1 MWSFLS
7 NIKKRI
13 QDKLNNKRILQRKRR
28 YQVVV
33 MGSDIIVTEN
43 SDDECEGTGNG
54 EGNGEGDG
62 ECEGDGENV
71 EPSPPPPPSNP
82 QTPPVK
88 MHQFFQTEV
97 TDDELTNDYELQHL
111 ITALTNRNIGTTNLV
126 LEPRFEELL
135 QNIPDMSDIV
145 KIKMRCFYIIIALD
159 MYWKLFEEKKKY
171 RATKT
176 KHTLGVFRYNDYIL
190 RIDDSPYS
198 FINEACVV
206 EAMGAAEAT
215 EASSSIVT
223 PFIIFT
229 NIKRNQHNK
238 ICDCSTPI
246 NCQCTY
252 QDNADAH
259 PKMHELNY
267 ESRTYYK
274 MLRDNEISFSIQHY
288 VKNTEPLYDWVK
300 DNIGCCVYNQFT
312 NIQYP
317 FFVHLFHQCA
327 SSLRTLHARNV
338 VHGDIKPDNILIREG
353 SGFDMNHPKK
363 CKNLSIHLIDFGL
376 SGINHKGYGTGGT
389 VPYCHPEFKN
399 ISDTIRSNKYNW
411 KEQKFKHDVWSLGIM
426 FITVY
431 IYRNFYNYY
440 SKYPEY
446 FFTKDGYVSVLILD
460 VISNHNLHELFTRM
474 LSADSISIDEV
485 CHSLQRMFDR

>member
-1 MWSFLS
+1 MLSFLS
-7 NIKKRI
+7 SITKSI
-13 QDKLNNKRILQRKRR
+13 QDKINHRRSLQRKRR
-28 YQVVV
+28 YQVVF
-33 MGSDIIVTEN
+33 MGSDIIIPEN
-43 SDDECEGTGNG
+43 SG
-54 EGNGEGDG
+54 EGEGEGEG
-62 ECEGDGENV
+62 EDV
-71 EPSPPPPPSNP
+71 DQLFPPPPTP
-82 QTPPVK
+82 QTPPVE
-88 MHQFFQTEV
+88 MHRFFQTEI
-97 TDDELTNDYELQHL
+97 TDNELKNDYELQHL
-111 ITALTNRNIGTTNLV
+111 ITALTNRNIGITNLV

-159 MYWKLFEEKKKY
+159 MYCRLFEEKKKY

-176 KHTLGVFRYNDYIL
+176 KHILGVFRYNDYIL

-198 FINEACVV
+198 FINESCVV
-206 EAMGAAEAT
+206 EAMGSAAA
-215 EASSSIVT
+215 AAMAGSIVT

-229 NIKRNQHNK
+229 NIKRDINNK
-238 ICDCSTPI
+238 ICDCGSII

-267 ESRTYYK
+267 ESQTYYK
-274 MLRDNEISFSIQHY
+274 ILRDNEISFSIQHY
-288 VKNTEPLYDWVK
+288 VKNTEPLYHWVK
-300 DNIGCCVYNQFT
+300 DNIGNCIYNQFT

-338 VHGDIKPDNILIREG
+338 VHGDIKPDNILVREG
-353 SGFDMNHPKK
+353 PGFDMNHPKK

-376 SGINHKGYGTGGT
+376 SGLHHKGYGTGGT

-399 ISDTIRSNKYNW
+399 IRDTIRSNKYNW
-411 KEQKFKHDVWSLGIM
+411 KQQELKHDVWSLGIM

-431 IYRNFYNYY
+431 IYRDFYNYY
-440 SKYPEY
+440 SKYPDY

-460 VISNHNLHELFTRM
+460 VISNHNLHELFTKM

-485 CHSLQRMFDR
+485 CDALQRMIDR

>member
-1 MWSFLS
+1 MLSFLS
-7 NIKKRI
+7 SIKKSI
-13 QDKLNNKRILQRKRR
+13 QDKIKHRRALQRKRR

-33 MGSDIIVTEN
+33 MGSDIIPEN
-43 SDDECEGTGNG
+43 S
-54 EGNGEGDG
+54 GDG
-62 ECEGDGENV
+62 DGANV
-71 EPSPPPPPSNP
+71 DPPPPPSTP
-82 QTPPVK
+82 QTPPVQ
-88 MHQFFQTEV
+88 MHRFFQTEI
-97 TDDELTNDYELQHL
+97 TDDELKNDYELQHL
-111 ITALTNRNIGTTNLV
+111 ITALQHRNIGIINLV

-135 QNIPDMSDIV
+135 HNIPDMSDIV

-206 EAMGAAEAT
+206 EAMGSAEAAEA
-215 EASSSIVT
+215 EAAVVSTSNIVT

-229 NIKRNQHNK
+229 NMKRDQNNN
-238 ICDCSTPI
+238 ICDCSTII

-274 MLRDNEISFSIQHY
+274 ILRDNEISFSIQHY

-317 FFVHLFHQCA
+317 FFVHLFLECA
-327 SSLRTLHARNV
+327 RTLRALHARNV
-338 VHGDIKPDNILIREG
+338 VHGDIKPDNILVHEG

-363 CKNLSIHLIDFGL
+363 CKNLSVHLIDFGL
-376 SGINHKGYGTGGT
+376 SGIHDKGYGTGGT

-399 ISDTIRSNKYNW
+399 IRDTIRSNKYNW
-411 KEQKFKHDVWSLGIM
+411 KRQELKHDVWSLGIM

-431 IYRNFYNYY
+431 IYRDFYNYY
-440 SKYPEY
+440 SKYPDY

-460 VISNHNLHELFTRM
+460 VISNHNLHELFTKM
-474 LSADSISIDEV
+474 LSTDSIPIDEV
-485 CHSLQRMFDR
+485 CDALQRMIDR

>member
-1 MWSFLS
+1 MLSFLS
-7 NIKKRI
+7 KIKKSI
-13 QDKLNNKRILQRKRR
+13 QDKLNNRRVVQRKRR
-28 YQVVV
+28 YQVVI
-33 MGSDIIVTEN
+33 MGSKIISEN
-43 SDDECEGTGNG
+43 GEDECDG
-54 EGNGEGDG
+54 EGEGAGEGEG
-62 ECEGDGENV
+62 EGEGENV
-71 EPSPPPPPSNP
+71 EPSPPPSTP

-88 MHQFFQTEV
+88 MHRFFRTEI
-97 TDDELTNDYELQHL
+97 TDGELINDYELQHL
-111 ITALTNRNIGTTNLV
+111 ITSLQYRNIDMTNLV
-126 LEPRFEELL
+126 PEPRFEELL
-135 QNIPDMSDIV
+135 QNIPDMADIV
-145 KIKMRCFYIIIALD
+145 KIKMRCIYIIIALD

-206 EAMGAAEAT
+206 EAMGATAAT
-215 EASSSIVT
+215 GSNIVT

-229 NIKRNQHNK
+229 NIKRDINNK

-259 PKMHELNY
+259 PKMHEMNY

-274 MLRDNEISFSIQHY
+274 ILRDNEISFSIQHY

-300 DNIGCCVYNQFT
+300 DNIGSCIYNQFT

-327 SSLRTLHARNV
+327 SSLRTLHTRNV

-363 CKNLSIHLIDFGL
+363 CKNMSVYLIDFGL

-399 ISDTIRSNKYNW
+399 NRDTLRSNKYNW

-446 FFTKDGYVSVLILD
+446 FFTKDGYVSALILD
-460 VISNHNLHELFTRM
+460 VISNHNLHELFTKM
-474 LSADSISIDEV
+474 LSADSIPIDEV
-485 CHSLQRMFDR
+485 CDSLQRMIDR

>member
-1 MWSFLS
+1 MLSFLS
-7 NIKKRI
+7 SIKKSI
-13 QDKLNNKRILQRKRR
+13 QDKINHRRVLQRKRH

-33 MGSDIIVTEN
+33 MGSKIIMEN
-43 SDDECEGTGNG
+43 S
-54 EGNGEGDG
+54 GDG
-62 ECEGDGENV
+62 ECDCECEGDGDGDNV
-71 EPSPPPPPSNP
+71 EPSPPPSTP
-82 QTPPVK
+82 QTPPVQ
-88 MHQFFQTEV
+88 MHRFFQTEI
-97 TDDELTNDYELQHL
+97 TDDELKNDYELQHL
-111 ITALTNRNIGTTNLV
+111 ITALTNRNIGITNLV

-206 EAMGAAEAT
+206 EAMGSADAT
-215 EASSSIVT
+215 AVATSSIVT

-229 NIKRNQHNK
+229 NIKRDQNNK

-274 MLRDNEISFSIQHY
+274 ILRDNEISFSIQHY

-317 FFVHLFHQCA
+317 LFVHLFLECA

-338 VHGDIKPDNILIREG
+338 VHGDIKPDNILVHEG
-353 SGFDMNHPKK
+353 PGFDMNHPKK
-363 CKNLSIHLIDFGL
+363 CKNLSVHLIDFGL
-376 SGINHKGYGTGGT
+376 SGIHHKGYGTGGT

-399 ISDTIRSNKYNW
+399 IRDTIRSNKYNW
-411 KEQKFKHDVWSLGIM
+411 KRQELKHDVWSLGIM

-431 IYRNFYNYY
+431 IYRDFYNYY
-440 SKYPEY
+440 SKYPDY

-460 VISNHNLHELFTRM
+460 VISNHNLHELFTKM
-474 LSADSISIDEV
+474 LSANSISIDEV
-485 CHSLQRMFDR
+485 CDALQRMIDR

>member
-1 MWSFLS
+1 MLSFLS
-7 NIKKRI
+7 SIKKSI
-13 QDKLNNKRILQRKRR
+13 QDKINHRRSLQRKRR
-28 YQVVV
+28 YQVVF
-33 MGSDIIVTEN
+33 MGSDIIIPEN
-43 SDDECEGTGNG
+43 SG
-54 EGNGEGDG
+54 EGEGD
-62 ECEGDGENV
+62 DV
-71 EPSPPPPPSNP
+71 DQLFPPPPTP
-82 QTPPVK
+82 QTPPVE
-88 MHQFFQTEV
+88 MHRFFQTEI
-97 TDDELTNDYELQHL
+97 TDNELKNDYELQHL
-111 ITALTNRNIGTTNLV
+111 ITALTNRNIGITNLV

-159 MYWKLFEEKKKY
+159 IYCRLFEEKKKY

-176 KHTLGVFRYNDYIL
+176 KHILGVFRYNDYIL

-198 FINEACVV
+198 FINESCVV
-206 EAMGAAEAT
+206 EAMMGSVAT
-215 EASSSIVT
+215 EAAAGSIVT

-229 NIKRNQHNK
+229 NIKRDINNK
-238 ICDCSTPI
+238 ICDCSSII

-259 PKMHELNY
+259 PKMHELKY
-267 ESRTYYK
+267 ESQTYYK
-274 MLRDNEISFSIQHY
+274 ILRDNEISFSIQHY
-288 VKNTEPLYDWVK
+288 VKNTEPLYHWVK
-300 DNIGCCVYNQFT
+300 DNIGNCIYNQFT

-317 FFVHLFHQCA
+317 FFVHLFLECA
-327 SSLRTLHARNV
+327 CTIRALHARNV
-338 VHGDIKPDNILIREG
+338 VHGDIKPDNILVREG

-376 SGINHKGYGTGGT
+376 SGLHHKGYGTGGT

-399 ISDTIRSNKYNW
+399 IRDTIRSNKYNW
-411 KEQKFKHDVWSLGIM
+411 KQQELKHDVWSLGIM

-431 IYRNFYNYY
+431 IYRDFYNYY
-440 SKYPEY
+440 SKYPDY

-460 VISNHNLHELFTRM
+460 VISNHNLHELFTKM

-485 CHSLQRMFDR
+485 CDALQRMIDR

>member
-7 NIKKRI
+7 SIKKSI
-13 QDKLNNKRILQRKRR
+13 QDKIHHRRALQRKRR

-33 MGSDIIVTEN
+33 MGSKIIME
-43 SDDECEGTGNG
+43 NG
-54 EGNGEGDG
+54 EGEGDG
-62 ECEGDGENV
+62 ECEGEGEGEGDGENV
-71 EPSPPPPPSNP
+71 EPSPPPSTP

-97 TDDELTNDYELQHL
+97 TDDELKNDYELQHL
-111 ITALTNRNIGTTNLV
+111 IIALQHRNIGMTNLV

-135 QNIPDMSDIV
+135 QNMPDMADII
-145 KIKMRCFYIIIALD
+145 KIKMRCIYIIIALD

-206 EAMGAAEAT
+206 EAMGAT
-215 EASSSIVT
+215 ASSSIVT

-376 SGINHKGYGTGGT
+376 SGIHHKGYGTGGT

-485 CHSLQRMFDR
+485 CHSLQRMIDR

>member
-1 MWSFLS
+1 MLSFLS
-7 NIKKRI
+7 SIKKSI
-13 QDKLNNKRILQRKRR
+13 QDKIKHRRVLQRKRR

-33 MGSDIIVTEN
+33 MGSDIIPEN
-43 SDDECEGTGNG
+43 S
-54 EGNGEGDG
+54 GDG
-62 ECEGDGENV
+62 NDANV
-71 EPSPPPPPSNP
+71 DPPPPPSTP
-82 QTPPVK
+82 QTPPVQ
-88 MHQFFQTEV
+88 MHRFFQTEI
-97 TDDELTNDYELQHL
+97 TDDELKNDYELQHL
-111 ITALTNRNIGTTNLV
+111 ITALQHRNIGMTNLV

-135 QNIPDMSDIV
+135 HNIPDISDIV

-198 FINEACVV
+198 FMNEACVV
-206 EAMGAAEAT
+206 EAMGSAEAAESESAAVST
-215 EASSSIVT
+215 SNIVT

-229 NIKRNQHNK
+229 NMKRDRNNN
-238 ICDCSTPI
+238 ICDCNTII

-259 PKMHELNY
+259 PKMYELNY

-274 MLRDNEISFSIQHY
+274 ILRDNEISFSIQHY

-300 DNIGCCVYNQFT
+300 NSIGCCVYNQFT

-317 FFVHLFHQCA
+317 LFVHLFLECA
-327 SSLRTLHARNV
+327 RTLRTLHARNV
-338 VHGDIKPDNILIREG
+338 VHGDIKPDNILVHEG

-363 CKNLSIHLIDFGL
+363 CKNLSVHLIDFGL
-376 SGINHKGYGTGGT
+376 SGIHNKGYGTGGT

-399 ISDTIRSNKYNW
+399 IRDTIRSNKYNW
-411 KEQKFKHDVWSLGIM
+411 KRQELKHDVWSLGIM

-431 IYRNFYNYY
+431 IYRDFYNYY
-440 SKYPEY
+440 SKYPDY

-460 VISNHNLHELFTRM
+460 VISNHNLHELFTKM
-474 LSADSISIDEV
+474 LSTDSIPIDEV
-485 CHSLQRMFDR
+485 CDALQRMIDR

>member
-1 MWSFLS
+1 MLSFLS
-7 NIKKRI
+7 SIKKSI
-13 QDKLNNKRILQRKRR
+13 QDKIKHRRALQRKRR

-33 MGSDIIVTEN
+33 MGSDIIIPEN
-43 SDDECEGTGNG
+43 S
-54 EGNGEGDG
+54 GDG
-62 ECEGDGENV
+62 DGDSVNV
-71 EPSPPPPPSNP
+71 DPPPPSSTP
-82 QTPPVK
+82 QTPPVQ
-88 MHQFFQTEV
+88 MHRFFRTEI
-97 TDDELTNDYELQHL
+97 TDDELKNDYELQHL
-111 ITALTNRNIGTTNLV
+111 ITALTNRNIGITNLV

-135 QNIPDMSDIV
+135 HNIPDMSDIV

-206 EAMGAAEAT
+206 EAMGSGSVTAEAT
-215 EASSSIVT
+215 EAAASSIVT

-229 NIKRNQHNK
+229 NIKRDHNNN
-238 ICDCSTPI
+238 ICDCSTII

-274 MLRDNEISFSIQHY
+274 ILRDNEISFSIQHY

-327 SSLRTLHARNV
+327 SSLRALHARNV
-338 VHGDIKPDNILIREG
+338 VHGDIKPDNILVHEG
-353 SGFDMNHPKK
+353 PGFDMNHPKK
-363 CKNLSIHLIDFGL
+363 CKNMSVHLIDFGL
-376 SGINHKGYGTGGT
+376 SGIHDKGYGTGGT

-399 ISDTIRSNKYNW
+399 IRDTIRSNKYNW
-411 KEQKFKHDVWSLGIM
+411 KRQEMKHDVWSLGIM

-431 IYRNFYNYY
+431 IYRDFYNYY
-440 SKYPEY
+440 SKYPDY

-460 VISNHNLHELFTRM
+460 VISNHNLHELFTKM

-485 CHSLQRMFDR
+485 CDALQRMIDR